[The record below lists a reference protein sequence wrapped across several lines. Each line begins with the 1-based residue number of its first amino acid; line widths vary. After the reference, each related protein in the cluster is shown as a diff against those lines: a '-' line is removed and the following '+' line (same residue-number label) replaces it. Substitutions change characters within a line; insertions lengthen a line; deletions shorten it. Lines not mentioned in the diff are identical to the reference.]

1 MVDAQARVRDTRPRQ
16 WKSEVLSST
25 PSAAAVLSISS
36 WIQFGFSLDSVW
48 IQFEFNLDRII
59 RTVFVPEVVIVQVPA
74 QGRSEAILGFGQ
86 IRRICE
92 DIAPR

>member
-1 MVDAQARVRDTRPRQ
+1 MEKRSPIEHTECCGRTFDF
-16 WKSEVLSST
+16 
-25 PSAAAVLSISS
+25 I
-36 WIQFGFSLDSVW
+36 LDSVW

-74 QGRSEAILGFGQ
+74 QGRSEAILGVGQ